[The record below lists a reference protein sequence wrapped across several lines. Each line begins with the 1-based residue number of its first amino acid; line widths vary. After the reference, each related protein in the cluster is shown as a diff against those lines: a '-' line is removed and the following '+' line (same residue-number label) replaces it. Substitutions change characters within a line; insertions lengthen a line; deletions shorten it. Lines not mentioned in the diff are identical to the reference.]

1 MINIFFYTLLG
12 TLAFGYANPEI
23 DTELVVQKKNCLTLE
38 SFNSVASFVEDYGE
52 QINISERLLS
62 VEGSLVLEV
71 SVGRKFV
78 LLEKHQDHKNIII
91 TGKNEED
98 KTPPYFVSNKNN
110 KIQFKAYHSRFDTDQ
125 DSKK

>member
-78 LLEKHQDHKNIII
+78 LLEKHQDLKNIII
-91 TGKNEED
+91 KIIKYNLRHIIQGLKLTKTLKKEKTTG
-98 KTPPYFVSNKNN
+98 V
-110 KIQFKAYHSRFDTDQ
+110 ILL
-125 DSKK
+125 